1 MDHLSQNEPLL
12 QLISE
17 IEKELLLSKVVM
29 DETDITNTLSNIKQI
44 IKKFKQQ
51 YKNEKHSKK

>member
-1 MDHLSQNEPLL
+1 MEYLSQNEPLL

>member
-1 MDHLSQNEPLL
+1 MVYPAQCEPFI

-17 IEKELLLSKVVM
+17 IEKELLLSEVVM
-29 DETDITNTLSNIKQI
+29 DETDITLSLSNIKKI

-51 YKNEKHSKK
+51 YKDGKYSKK

>member
-1 MDHLSQNEPLL
+1 MDHLSQSEPLL

-51 YKNEKHSKK
+51 YKNGKHSKK